1 VFLRFLLLIL
11 GRRAGIEPPKHRSE
25 IAAVEKPQLHGD
37 IGDRFLARN
46 HQKVREKACAGRRKP
61 WRQEQKGTVLKGRKG
76 EAA

>member
-25 IAAVEKPQLHGD
+25 IAAVAPSSMAISV
-37 IGDRFLARN
+37 IGFW
-46 HQKVREKACAGRRKP
+46 HVIIKKVREKVCSSQRKTWRR
-61 WRQEQKGTVLKGRKG
+61 EQKGTALKGRKG